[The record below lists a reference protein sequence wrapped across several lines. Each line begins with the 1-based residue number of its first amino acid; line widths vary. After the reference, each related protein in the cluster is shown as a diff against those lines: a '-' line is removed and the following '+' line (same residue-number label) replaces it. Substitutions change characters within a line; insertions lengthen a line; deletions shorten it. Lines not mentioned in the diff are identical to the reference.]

1 MSPKSP
7 VYQELCEKIREVAT
21 LGSSIALLSWDQETM
36 MPSQAA
42 GTRAEEL
49 SLLSRLTHE
58 RATSDRIDELLR
70 DCESD
75 ETLLADEATAANL
88 REMRRDYDRAK
99 KLPGDL
105 IAEFSETTSHALEAW
120 KSARETSD
128 FSTFSPWLS
137 KVLELNR
144 RKANY
149 YGVPE
154 GGELYDALLDEF
166 EPGVT
171 AKQVE
176 SVFKPLREALVP
188 LIDAIASAPTQ
199 DNRPNEIEVPIP
211 TQRAFHE
218 ELIGTIG
225 FDLDAGRLDL
235 STHPFSTGIAPG
247 DTRIT
252 TRFTPAGVAE
262 ALSSTLHEAGHG
274 MYEQGLPKSKH
285 RGQPLGEALGLA
297 IHESQSRLW
306 ENQIGRSRSF
316 WNWLTPRLVDA
327 FGAEFN
333 AFDADCMYRAANI
346 VKPNLIRVE
355 SDEATYNLHIM
366 LRFDLERAMLRGDL
380 AVDDLPDAW
389 NERMKN
395 DLGLDVPDHA
405 RGCLQDIHW
414 SMGAIG
420 YFPTYTLGSVY
431 AAQLWS
437 AMKKAMPTVEAE
449 IEAGD
454 FNNALGWLRQNIHSK
469 GRQIPAETLC
479 RQLTG
484 EPLNHEPLIDYLHEK
499 LGGIYG
505 LSASAR

>member
-1 MSPKSP
+1 

-36 MPSQAA
+36 MPARAA

-49 SLLSRLTHE
+49 SLLSRLAHE
-58 RATSDRIDELLR
+58 RATADHLNELLSA
-70 DCESD
+70 CEADPELTADD
-75 ETLLADEATAANL
+75 EIGANL

-99 KLPGDL
+99 KLPSDL

-120 KSARETSD
+120 KSARGTSD
-128 FSTFSPWLS
+128 FATFSPWLK

-144 RKANY
+144 RKAGY
-149 YGVPE
+149 YGVPD
-154 GGELYDALLDEF
+154 GGEPYDALLDEF

-171 AKQVE
+171 SQQVE
-176 SVFKPLREALVP
+176 AVFKPLREALVP
-188 LIDAIASAPTQ
+188 LIDAIAAAPTL
-199 DNRPNEIEVPIP
+199 DNRPNEIEVPIA

-218 ELIGTIG
+218 ELISIIG
-225 FDLDAGRLDL
+225 FDVEAGRLDL

-274 MYEQGLPKSKH
+274 MYEQGLPKDRH

-306 ENQIGRSRSF
+306 ENQIGRSRPF
-316 WNWLTPRLVDA
+316 WNWLTPRLTAA
-327 FGAEFN
+327 FGPEFQS
-333 AFDADCMYRAANI
+333 FDAEQMYRAANI
-346 VKPNLIRVE
+346 VRPNLIRVE

-395 DLGLDVPDHA
+395 DLGLEVPDNA

-414 SMGAIG
+414 SMGAVG

-431 AAQLWS
+431 AAQFWS
-437 AMKKAMPTVEAE
+437 AMQKALPNVEAE
-449 IEAGD
+449 IENGD
-454 FNNALGWLRQNIHSK
+454 YSNALGWLRTNIHAR
-469 GRQIPAETLC
+469 GRHTPAEALC

-484 EPLNHEPLIDYLHEK
+484 EPLNHEPLIAYLHDK

-505 LSASAR
+505 LSGALAR